1 VVSWPGFLLRKKGSR
16 KKLARPRGMDPL
28 ANHGIS
34 SFSFRGFV
42 CGTAILF
49 YQCSMKR
56 ACLAILS
63 LVQSFYAGKSLKKIR
78 FILSLEF
85 EKNIEAIFKLLNAQ
99 AIEALLFLK
108 PD

>member
-1 VVSWPGFLLRKKGSR
+1 
-16 KKLARPRGMDPL
+16 
-28 ANHGIS
+28 
-34 SFSFRGFV
+34 
-42 CGTAILF
+42 
-49 YQCSMKR
+49 MKR